1 VTETH
6 IHADFVSGSRE
17 LAARTGA
24 TVHVSDE
31 GGPDWTY
38 GFADE
43 AGVTR
48 LKDGDVIEVGN
59 IRLEVMHTP
68 GHTPEHIVFIVTD
81 TAGADRPMGVL
92 TGDFVFVGA
101 VGRPDLL
108 EKAAGVSG
116 SMEGAA
122 RQLFASIQRFRE
134 LPDFV
139 QIWPA
144 HGAGSACGKS
154 LGAVPQSTLGYEKL
168 FSAAFGYEDESE
180 FVAFILEGQ
189 PEPPKYFAEMKRMN
203 RDGPA
208 IVGAMERPARHAPA
222 DIDDLAGGGAT
233 VIDTRS
239 ARAFAAGHVPGAIS
253 IPLNKSFNTWA
264 GWLVPYD
271 TDFHLIVDD
280 ETCADAI
287 DEAVRDLR
295 MVGLDRAA
303 GWFGSDLIDWWR
315 AEGRAVQTID
325 EVEPAGI
332 RDAFERGEMTVLD
345 VRGRSEWE
353 AGHLPGV
360 RNIPLGYLA
369 ERLDEVPRDRPIV
382 LQCQSGSRSAI
393 GASILQ
399 AHGFDDVSN
408 LVGGFGAWKR
418 AGLPVDVEAAAGV
431 S

>member
-1 VTETH
+1 
-6 IHADFVSGSRE
+6 
-17 LAARTGA
+17 
-24 TVHVSDE
+24 
-31 GGPDWTY
+31 
-38 GFADE
+38 
-43 AGVTR
+43 
-48 LKDGDVIEVGN
+48 
-59 IRLEVMHTP
+59 MHTP

-122 RQLFASIQRFRE
+122 RRLFASIQRFRE

-168 FSAAFGYEDESE
+168 FNAAFGYDDEDE
-180 FVAFILEGQ
+180 FIAFILEGQ

-203 RDGPA
+203 RDGPP
-208 IVGAMERPARHAPA
+208 IVGAMERPERHAPA
-222 DIDDLAGGGAT
+222 DIDEVSAGGAV
-233 VIDTRS
+233 VIDTRP
-239 ARAFAAGHVPGAIS
+239 ARAFAAGHVPGAIN

-271 TDFHLIVDD
+271 GDFHLIVDD
-280 ETCADAI
+280 ASCADAI

-295 MVGLDRAA
+295 LVGLDRVA

-315 AEGRAVQTID
+315 AEGRAVQTIE
-325 EVEPAGI
+325 EVEPAGV
-332 RDAFERGEMTVLD
+332 RDAFERGEVTVLD
-345 VRGRSEWE
+345 VRGRGEWD

-369 ERLDEVPRDRPIV
+369 DRLDEVPRDRPIV
-382 LQCQSGSRSAI
+382 LQCQSGARSAI

-399 AHGFDDVSN
+399 ANGFADVTN
-408 LVGGFGAWKR
+408 LIGGFGAWKR
-418 AGLPVDVEAAAGV
+418 AGLPVDVQAAAGV